1 MKILDGYL
9 TRVATL
15 AVFLTLLSLVSITS
29 LFALFEELGES
40 QATYGFLDALVYLAQ
55 TLPRKIDE
63 LLIYCVFLGYLLALG
78 ALAENGELTAARVAG
93 VSPMRLLA
101 GLLPSLTICLIV
113 SFSLSEYL
121 APTGEQAGER
131 GKQQAQYGENA
142 LSQSGGLWFRDGG
155 EYVQISSLEANG
167 DLAGVVRYSVNDAH
181 QLTQSLKAESA
192 KYDES
197 VSAWTLYNGT
207 VTQLGDVTTQTAEF
221 EKMSWLTP
229 MTPELLAS
237 QAFLEP
243 RKMPLLG
250 IHKQIAFLEQQ
261 SLPATEYKLV
271 YWSRILKPLTFFG
284 MALLALAIV
293 IGPLRSSGMG
303 QRLTIGIFVGLG
315 FKYLQDLFA
324 PTAIVFGIPAII
336 AVALPTIIF
345 ALAAHSL
352 IKRYA

>member
-40 QATYGFLDALVYLAQ
+40 QATYGFLDALIYLAQ
-55 TLPRKIDE
+55 TLPRRIDE
-63 LLIYCVFLGYLLALG
+63 LLIYCIFLGYLLSLG
-78 ALAENGELTAARVAG
+78 SLAENGELTAARVAG
-93 VSPMRLLA
+93 VSPMRLLG
-101 GLLPSLTICLIV
+101 GLIPSLIICLLV
-113 SFSLSEYL
+113 SFSLSEYF

-131 GKQQAQYGENA
+131 GKQRAQYGENA
-142 LSQSGGLWFRDGG
+142 LSQKGGLWFRDGN
-155 EYVQISSLEANG
+155 EYVQIDSLAPNG
-167 DLAGVVRYSVNDAH
+167 DLMGVVRYSVNER
-181 QLTQSLKAESA
+181 QKLTQSLRAESA
-192 KYDES
+192 KYDEK
-197 VSAWTLYNGT
+197 VRVWTLYNGSST
-207 VTQLGDVTTQTAEF
+207 ELGNLTTQTTRFAQQL
-221 EKMSWLTP
+221 WQTP
-229 MTPELLAS
+229 MTPKLLAS

-243 RKMPLLG
+243 KKMPLID
-250 IHKQIAFLEQQ
+250 IHNQITFLAQQ
-261 SLPATEYKLV
+261 NLSATEYELV
-271 YWSRILKPLTFFG
+271 YWARILKPLTFFG

-324 PTAIVFGIPAII
+324 PTAIVFGVPAIV

-345 ALAAHSL
+345 ALAARSL

>member
-1 MKILDGYL
+1 MKILDSYL

-40 QATYGFLDALVYLAQ
+40 QDSYGFIDALIYMAQ
-55 TLPRKIDE
+55 TLPRRIDE
-63 LLIYCVFLGYLLALG
+63 LLLYCVFLGYLLSLG
-78 ALAENGELTAARVAG
+78 SLAENGELTAARVAG
-93 VSPMRLLA
+93 ASPMRLLA
-101 GLLPSLTICLIV
+101 GLIPSLIICLCM

-121 APTGEQAGER
+121 APLGEQAGER
-131 GKQQAQYGENA
+131 AKQKAQYGEDA
-142 LSQSGGLWFRDGG
+142 LSQKGGLWFRDGG
-155 EYVQISSLEANG
+155 EYVQISSLKPSG
-167 DLAGVVRYSVNDAH
+167 DLMGVVRYSVNERH
-181 QLTQSLKAESA
+181 QLTQSLRAESA
-192 KYDES
+192 KYNEGS
-197 VSAWTLYNGT
+197 GTWTLYNGSS
-207 VTQLGDVTTQTAEF
+207 TQLGNIATQAEHF
-221 EKMSWLTP
+221 SQMLWKTP
-229 MTPELLAS
+229 MTPKLLAS

-243 RKMPLLG
+243 RKMPLIG
-250 IHKQIAFLEQQ
+250 IHNQIAFLDQQ
-261 SLPATEYKLV
+261 NFSATEYELV
-271 YWSRILKPLTFFG
+271 YWSRLLKPLTFFG

-324 PTAIVFGIPAII
+324 PTAIVFGVPAII

-345 ALAAHSL
+345 ALAAQSL